1 MHTRNFLTI
10 LAALML
16 FASTAAAD
24 TLVQQAQRTPLG
36 DTRAVDDWI
45 ASHPRAPA
53 GQRADA
59 YGALCEIQ
67 ARAGR
72 YRAAAEA
79 CGRVVDLQGR
89 RASASSRQSL
99 TFWRTLAD
107 TPAVAV
113 RGEVDVPLTY
123 GWTGMAEVPVQAGG
137 VSSSW
142 GVDTGA
148 EASTISVSDAARFG
162 ARIIDAPV
170 EVQGSTPGTAAGRI
184 GVIDHLRIGSARI
197 DNVPVFILPDAALTF
212 DGRRVPPLLG
222 APILYAFGRVEF
234 VNHAQRLRLS
244 AASAS
249 LLPGRLSW
257 VDGGLAI
264 ELGLARG
271 RMNAHLDTGANVSE
285 LNVAT
290 RALLTTLQRSRLTLS
305 TGRLAGVSGQI
316 QRRRW
321 HSQPLDLNLGGGI
334 CRLDGLEFGDERA
347 GAQGRVGIDL
357 VKSCGNFVFDV
368 STMSFSARGD

>member
-1 MHTRNFLTI
+1 MI
-10 LAALML
+10 LATLML
-16 FASTAAAD
+16 YATAAAE
-24 TLVQQAQRTPLG
+24 TLMQQAQRAPLG
-36 DTRAVDDWI
+36 DTRAIDAWL
-45 ASHPRAPA
+45 AAHPRATA
-53 GQRADA
+53 NQRTEA
-59 YGALCEIQ
+59 YGALCEIH

-79 CGRVVDLQGR
+79 CGHAVDLQGR

-107 TPAVAV
+107 TPAIAM

-123 GWTGMAEVPVQAGG
+123 GWTGMAEAPVQIGSA
-137 VSSSW
+137 SSSW
-142 GVDTGA
+142 GIDTGA
-148 EASTISVSDAARFG
+148 EVSTISASDAARFG
-162 ARIIDAPV
+162 ARIIGAPV

-184 GVIDHLRIGSARI
+184 GVIDHLRIGGARI
-197 DNVPVFILPDAALTF
+197 DNVPVFVLPDAALTF
-212 DGRRVPPLLG
+212 DGRRVPPLIG

-234 VNHAQRLRLS
+234 ANHAQRLRLS
-244 AASAS
+244 AARAAP
-249 LLPGRLSW
+249 LLGRLGW
-257 VDGGLAI
+257 VDGGLTI

-271 RMNAHLDTGANVSE
+271 RAEAHLDTGANVSE
-285 LNVAT
+285 LNVST

-316 QRRRW
+316 QRRHW

-368 STMSFSARGD
+368 STMTFSARGD

>member
-1 MHTRNFLTI
+1 
-10 LAALML
+10 
-16 FASTAAAD
+16 
-24 TLVQQAQRTPLG
+24 
-36 DTRAVDDWI
+36 
-45 ASHPRAPA
+45 
-53 GQRADA
+53 
-59 YGALCEIQ
+59 
-67 ARAGR
+67 
-72 YRAAAEA
+72 
-79 CGRVVDLQGR
+79 VVDLQGR
-89 RASASSRQSL
+89 RATASSRRSL
-99 TFWRTLAD
+99 NFWRTLAD

-123 GWTGMAEVPVQAGG
+123 GWTGMAEAPVQVGS

-148 EASTISVSDAARFG
+148 EISTISASDAARFG
-162 ARIIDAPV
+162 AQVIDAPV

-184 GVIDHLRIGSARI
+184 GVIDHLRIGNAHV

-222 APILYAFGRVEF
+222 APVLYAFGRVEF
-234 VNHAQRLRLS
+234 ANHAQRLRLS
-244 AASAS
+244 AARATP
-249 LLPGRLSW
+249 LVGRLGW
-257 VDGGLAI
+257 VDGGLTI

-271 RMNAHLDTGANVSE
+271 RVEAHLDTGANVSE
-285 LNVAT
+285 LNVST
-290 RALLTTLQRSRLTLS
+290 RALLTAVQRSRLTLS

-321 HSQPLDLNLGGGI
+321 HSHPLDLNLGGGI

-357 VKSCGNFVFDV
+357 VKSCGNFVLDV
-368 STMSFSARGD
+368 STMTFSARGD